1 MGDFGC
7 GDGGWTPIMKINGNK
22 VTISPRRKFIDDTE
36 KKIDG
41 RKISAESLVTIEHRS
56 SLFFGPETKRRFN

>member
-7 GDGGWTPIMKINGNK
+7 GDGGWTPIIKINGKK

-36 KKIDG
+36 KKYMG
-41 RKISAESLVTIEHRS
+41 EKFLLS
-56 SLFFGPETKRRFN
+56 P